1 MTNVCEELSTNG
13 RVKPLSTAVRVEVD
27 PNNPDFFCH
36 VLVTELV
43 NHCLGN
49 LLDSVPVDIL
59 DTIVSKLRHGL
70 LAEMEKCDIPVQGS
84 KCRIPSIMAATY
96 WELYQMVGPK
106 ELIVSVLLQQRDK
119 DYKFITE
126 TLKKHLL
133 TPEKKSITS
142 VLTSMKSAARTCIFG
157 CIILPDDDDEERL
170 IM

>member
-1 MTNVCEELSTNG
+1 MCEECSTIIQ
-13 RVKPLSTAVRVEVD
+13 VKPQSTAVRVEVD

-36 VLVTELV
+36 ILVTELV

-70 LAEMEKCDIPVQGS
+70 LAEIDKCDIPVQGS

-96 WELYQMVGPK
+96 WELYQMLGPE

-119 DYKFITE
+119 DYKFITK

-133 TPEKKSITS
+133 TPEKKFITS
-142 VLTSMKSAARTCIFG
+142 VLTSMKSAARSCIFG
-157 CIILPDDDDEERL
+157 CIILPDDNDEE
-170 IM
+170 IVIV

>member
-1 MTNVCEELSTNG
+1 MCEELSANE
-13 RVKPLSTAVRVEVD
+13 RAKSLSTALRVEVD

-59 DTIVSKLRHGL
+59 DAIVSKLRHGL
-70 LAEMEKCDIPVQGS
+70 LAEMDKCDIPVQGI
-84 KCRIPSIMAATY
+84 KRRIPSIMAATY

-119 DYKFITE
+119 DYKFITK
-126 TLKKHLL
+126 TLTKHLL
-133 TPEKKSITS
+133 TPEKKSMTN
-142 VLTSMKSAARTCIFG
+142 VLTSMKSAARSCIFG
-157 CIILPDDDDEERL
+157 CIILPDDDDQEML
-170 IM
+170 TV

>member
-1 MTNVCEELSTNG
+1 MYDEISTNVRL
-13 RVKPLSTAVRVEVD
+13 KPLSTAVRVEVD

-70 LAEMEKCDIPVQGS
+70 LAEMDKCDIPVQGI
-84 KCRIPSIMAATY
+84 KCRIPSIIAATY

-119 DYKFITE
+119 DYKFITK

-133 TPEKKSITS
+133 PPEKKFITS
-142 VLTSMKSAARTCIFG
+142 LLTSMKSAARSCIFG
-157 CIILPDDDDEERL
+157 CIILPDDDNEERL
-170 IM
+170 IV

>member
-1 MTNVCEELSTNG
+1 MTSVYEELSTNG

-70 LAEMEKCDIPVQGS
+70 LAQMEKCDIPVQGS

-96 WELYQMVGPK
+96 WELHHTVGPK

-142 VLTSMKSAARTCIFG
+142 VLTSMRSAARTCIFG
-157 CIILPDDDDEERL
+157 CIVLPEDDDEEGL

>member
-1 MTNVCEELSTNG
+1 M
-13 RVKPLSTAVRVEVD
+13 STAVRVEVD

-49 LLDSVPVDIL
+49 LLDSVPGDIL

-170 IM
+170 TI

>member
-1 MTNVCEELSTNG
+1 MCEELSTNI
-13 RVKPLSTAVRVEVD
+13 RVKPLNIAVRVEVD

-49 LLDSVPVDIL
+49 LLDSVPLDVL

-70 LAEMEKCDIPVQGS
+70 LAEMDKCDIPVQGS

-106 ELIVSVLLQQRDK
+106 ELIISVLLQQRDK
-119 DYKFITE
+119 DYTFITK

-133 TPEKKSITS
+133 TREKKFIAS
-142 VLTSMKSAARTCIFG
+142 VLTSMKSAARSCILG
-157 CIILPDDDDEERL
+157 CIILPNDENEEIL
-170 IM
+170 IV